1 MKTRTYE
8 LTVLSFVAGIF
19 LLLLVCVGFVG
30 STIYAGNKVD
40 VDKRYD
46 VQQQEY
52 TRLISQTN
60 RENEIRYNR
69 LQEQINSIQFTS
81 SRRIELLEDEIRL
94 LKKNKNKR

>member
-94 LKKNKNKR
+94 LKKNNNKR